1 MNTTT
6 LPSPATIEPAG
17 PLALWVMLAGPFMV
31 VLDFFIVNV
40 ALPAIQHDLHASP
53 ASLEWVVAGYG
64 LANAALLVTGGRL
77 GDLHGRR
84 RLFTWGT
91 AAFTLASLAC
101 GLAPAAAWLVA
112 ARIAQ
117 GAAGAMLQ
125 PQVIAML
132 SALFTGERRAKA
144 FAAYGIAMGLAAAG
158 GQVIGGALI
167 EADLFGL
174 GWRSCFLLNLPLGLL
189 CLALTGRVLP
199 DLPGRP
205 GSRLDLAG
213 IVLLGA
219 ALVATV
225 FPLVHGREHG
235 WPLWTFGLLASALPL
250 ALIFADH
257 QRSRAAAGASPLV
270 PPVLWAQR
278 RYRAGLATTL
288 AFFCGNASLYF
299 VLALYLQH
307 GLKLAPLAA
316 GAMFSV
322 LAIGFFASSMLAPR
336 TGRALGANAL
346 VAGALVLA
354 AGHAITWGLLGHVEA
369 SQVAWLW
376 PGFVLQGWGLGMVMA
391 PMSAAVLAG
400 VPAEHAGVASG
411 VMATTQQLGNALG
424 VALVGILYFGALGP
438 SPTPGLPEVAQA
450 FGTALAFL
458 FVLALGVAGLARRF
472 GRMSP

>member
-1 MNTTT
+1 MTTST
-6 LPSPATIEPAG
+6 LPAGAATAPPG
-17 PLALWVMLAGPFMV
+17 LLALLVMLAGPFMV

-40 ALPAIQHDLHASP
+40 ALPSLQHDLQAS
-53 ASLEWVVAGYG
+53 AAALEWVVAGYG

-84 RLFTWGT
+84 RLFMLGT
-91 AAFTLASLAC
+91 AAFTLASAAC
-101 GLAPAAAWLVA
+101 GLAPDAATLVL

-132 SALFTGERRAKA
+132 SALFTGERRARA

-167 EADLFGL
+167 EANVASL
-174 GWRSCFLLNLPLGLL
+174 GWRGCFLINLPIGVACLL
-189 CLALTGRVLP
+189 LTPRVLP

-205 GSRLDLAG
+205 GSGLDVGG
-213 IVLLGA
+213 IVLVALT
-219 ALVATV
+219 LVATV

-235 WPLWTFGLLASALPL
+235 WPAWSFALLSGSVPL
-250 ALIFADH
+250 AWGFARH
-257 QRSRAAAGASPLV
+257 QRSRAAAGRPPLV
-270 PPVLWAQR
+270 PPVLWQQR
-278 RYRAGLATTL
+278 RYVAGLVTTL

-307 GLKLAPLAA
+307 GLHLSPLAA
-316 GAMFSV
+316 GSVFSV

-336 TGRALGANAL
+336 TGRALGPAAL
-346 VAGALVLA
+346 MTGALVLA
-354 AGHAITWGLLGHVEA
+354 AGHAISLVLLGHVDA
-369 SQVAWLW
+369 SRIAWLL
-376 PGFVLQGWGLGMVMA
+376 PGFLLQGWGLGMVMA
-391 PMSAAVLAG
+391 PLSAAVLAG

-424 VALVGILYFGALGP
+424 VALIGILYFSAHGFGAALG
-438 SPTPGLPEVAQA
+438 
-450 FGTALAFL
+450 FL
-458 FVLALGVAGLARRF
+458 FVLALVVASLARRF
-472 GRMSP
+472 GRMPA